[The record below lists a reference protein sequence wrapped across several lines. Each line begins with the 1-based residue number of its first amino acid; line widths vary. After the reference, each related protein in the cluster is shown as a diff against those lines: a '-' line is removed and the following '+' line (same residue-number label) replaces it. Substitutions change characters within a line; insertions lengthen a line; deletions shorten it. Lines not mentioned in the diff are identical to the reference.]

1 MNRQNSTVHRFGNFR
16 LDVGRRLLFK
26 DEETVALPPKAF
38 DILQFLVKSG
48 GNLVGK
54 DELMQAVWQDSF
66 VEDNNLT
73 VNMTLVRKAL
83 GEKRGEN
90 KFIATVPGRGYRFV
104 ADVFEDEADDILI
117 LEKVS
122 TTDVFIKEEFVQNDA
137 EILVTPTQNA
147 LLLPPKPKSNRKYLL
162 AVAAVLLLVLC
173 GGIIYFAFAPRKIES
188 LNQIQTLAVLPF
200 KPLAMNEQDAIF
212 GLGMSDA
219 VIAKLSRIKRVTIRP
234 TTAITKY
241 AAQNKDL
248 TIIGNELKVD
258 ALLDGKIQRDGDK
271 LRVSVQL
278 IRVSDGSP
286 IWANSFDAKESDVF
300 TLQDSISEQ
309 VADLLALKLNDEER
323 RQINTHST
331 ENAEA
336 YKLYLNGLF
345 QLGKR
350 NFDSVKL
357 SISYFEQAIEKQPDY
372 ALAYAGLADAYML
385 LGNQE
390 ALLGGLPP
398 SETLPKAKSALTKAL
413 NLDKNLAEAYA
424 TKAWLTVWETGDADL
439 AIQDLRRALE
449 INPNLSHTHHYYG
462 IALLVQGKFDESL
475 AEMKKAQEIDQ
486 FSLIVNLNI
495 GTVLFRAKR
504 YDEAETQARKTLEL
518 DPNFARGYWL
528 LGLIEEQQGKFPEA
542 ILSFQR
548 AVELSGNGTLALA
561 SLAHAYAKS
570 GNRPEAEKILGELL
584 KNQQTRYVAPDYL
597 AMIYTALGDKDK
609 AFAQLERAAEDRP
622 FSMFQLDIEQ
632 RLAELKT
639 DPRFQKIKAEMQ
651 KNKSK

>member
-1 MNRQNSTVHRFGNFR
+1 MNPQFSTVHRFADFR
-16 LDVGRRLLFK
+16 LDIGRRLLFK
-26 DEETVALPPKAF
+26 NDETVALPPKAF
-38 DILQFLVKSG
+38 DILQFLVESG
-48 GNLVGK
+48 GNLVRK
-54 DELMQAVWQDSF
+54 DELMQAIWADSF

-73 VNMTLVRKAL
+73 VNMTLIRKAL

-90 KFIATVPGRGYRFV
+90 KFIATVPGQGYRFV
-104 ADVFEDEADDILI
+104 ADVFQEDSDDILI
-117 LEKVS
+117 LEKIS
-122 TTDVFIKEEFVQNDA
+122 MTDVFIKEEISQTDA
-137 EILVTPTQNA
+137 ENFVIPTQNT
-147 LLLPPKPKSNRKYLL
+147 LLLPPKSNSKRKYLL
-162 AVAAVLLLVLC
+162 AATAVFILIFCAGLF
-173 GGIIYFAFAPRKIES
+173 YFASTPRRIETP
-188 LNQIQTLAVLPF
+188 NQIQTLAVLPF
-200 KPLAMNEQDAIF
+200 KPLATNEQDVIF
-212 GLGMSDA
+212 GLGISDA

-286 IWANSFDAKESDVF
+286 IWANTFDSKESDIF
-300 TLQDSISEQ
+300 ALQDSISEQ
-309 VADLLALKLNDEER
+309 VAELLALKLNDEER
-323 RQINTHST
+323 RQINMHST
-331 ENAEA
+331 ENAAA

-350 NFDSVKL
+350 NLDSTKL
-357 SISYFEQAIEKQPDY
+357 AVAYFEQAIELQPDY

-424 TKAWLTVWETGDADL
+424 TKAWLTVWETGSAEL
-439 AIQDLRRALE
+439 ATQDLRRALE
-449 INPNLSHTHHYYG
+449 LNPNLSHTHHYYG
-462 IALLVQGKFDESL
+462 IALMIQGKFDESL
-475 AEMKKAQEIDQ
+475 NEMKKAQEIDQ

-495 GTVLFRAKR
+495 GTVLFRAQR
-504 YDEAETQARKTLEL
+504 YAEAETQARKTIEL
-518 DPNFARGYWL
+518 DPNFSRGHWL
-528 LGLIEEQQGKFPEA
+528 LGLIQEQQGKFPEA
-542 ILSFQR
+542 ISSFRR
-548 AVELSGNGTLALA
+548 AADLSGNGTLALA

-570 GNRPEAEKILGELL
+570 GNRSEAKKILDELL
-584 KNQQTRYVAPDYL
+584 KNQEKRYVAPDYL

-609 AFAQLERAAEDRP
+609 AFSQLERAAQDRP
-622 FSMFQLDIEQ
+622 FSMFQLEIEQ

-639 DPRFQKIKAEMQ
+639 DPRFQKIRTEMQ
-651 KNKSK
+651 KNKSE